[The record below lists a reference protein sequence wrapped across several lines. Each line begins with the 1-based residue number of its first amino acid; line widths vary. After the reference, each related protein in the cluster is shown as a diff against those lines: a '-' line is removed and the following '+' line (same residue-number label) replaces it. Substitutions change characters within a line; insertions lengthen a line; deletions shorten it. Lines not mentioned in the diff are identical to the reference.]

1 MHHDFTDE
9 IVGKRLLF
17 QFQENITVNHWYLTE
32 NSTIFIKVDQ

>member
-9 IVGKRLLF
+9 IAEKGLLF

-32 NSTIFIKVDQ
+32 KSTIFIEFDQ